1 MEVGSMKLDVVVNG
15 RAAELQLNPDHFK
28 YQVVGQVPDLSPLE
42 RAYSIEPSG
51 PGIFSILIEGRS
63 YQATILAP
71 GVIQVND
78 RIFDVEIFDP
88 RELRARSSANASHG
102 RQNIAAPMPGKVVR
116 LLVSVGDQ
124 VEPGQ
129 GLIVVEAMKMQNEM
143 KSPKTGT
150 VVEVKTKDGATV
162 AAGEILIV
170 IE

>member
-1 MEVGSMKLDVVVNG
+1 MKLDVIVNG
-15 RAAELQLNPDHFK
+15 RAAELHLDPSHVK
-28 YQVVGQVPDLSPLE
+28 YVRADLS
-42 RAYSIEPSG
+42 SFDGDFTIEPSG

-78 RIFDVEIFDP
+78 RVFDVEIFDP
-88 RELRARSSANASHG
+88 RELRARSNTAAMHG
-102 RQNIAAPMPGKVVR
+102 RQSIAAPMPGKVVR
-116 LLVSVGDQ
+116 VLVAAGDTI
-124 VEPGQ
+124 EAGQ

-143 KSPKTGT
+143 KSPKAGT

>member
-1 MEVGSMKLDVVVNG
+1 MKLDVTVNG
-15 RAAELQLNPDHFK
+15 RARELQLEESQFLYNS
-28 YQVVGQVPDLSPLE
+28 LA
-42 RAYSIEPSG
+42 RAYSLVESG

-71 GVIQVND
+71 GIIQVNN
-78 RIFDVEIFDP
+78 RIFEVEIFDP
-88 RELRARSSANASHG
+88 RELRARSSAGASHG

-116 LLVSVGDQ
+116 LLVAVGDQ

-143 KSPKTGT
+143 KSPKAGT
-150 VVEVKTKDGATV
+150 VVEIKTKDGATV

>member
-1 MEVGSMKLDVVVNG
+1 MKLDVMVNG
-15 RAAELQLNPDHFK
+15 RAGELKLDSSRFEYNGLAKDFS
-28 YQVVGQVPDLSPLE
+28 L
-42 RAYSIEPSG
+42 EPSG
-51 PGIFSILIEGRS
+51 PAIFSILIEGRS

-71 GVIQVND
+71 GIIQVNNHV
-78 RIFDVEIFDP
+78 FEVALFDP
-88 RELRARSSANASHG
+88 RELRTRGNAAASHG

-116 LLVSVGDQ
+116 LLVAIGDP

-143 KSPKTGT
+143 KSPKTGV
-150 VVEVKTKDGATV
+150 VVEIKTRDGATV

>member
-1 MEVGSMKLDVVVNG
+1 VKLEVIVNG
-15 RAAELQLNPDHFK
+15 RQAELRLEAGRFK
-28 YQVVGQVPDLSPLE
+28 YNDLE
-42 RAYSIEPSG
+42 KQYSIEPSG

-63 YQATILAP
+63 YQATVLAP
-71 GVIQVND
+71 GTIQVND
-78 RIFDVEIFDP
+78 RIFDVEIFDA
-88 RELRARSSANASHG
+88 RELRARSTAGASQG

-116 LLVSVGDQ
+116 LLIAIGDA

-143 KSPKTGT
+143 KSPKAGI
-150 VVEVKTKDGATV
+150 VVEIETKDGATV

>member
-1 MEVGSMKLDVVVNG
+1 MKLDVVING
-15 RAAELQLNPDHFK
+15 RAATLHLEPTRFK
-28 YQVVGQVPDLSPLE
+28 YQQVGQVPDLPSSNK
-42 RAYSIEPSG
+42 AYSLAESG

-71 GVIQVND
+71 GTIQVND

-88 RELRARSSANASHG
+88 RELRARSTAGASHG

-116 LLVSVGDQ
+116 LLVAVGDQ

-143 KSPKTGT
+143 KSPKAGT
-150 VVEVKTKDGATV
+150 VVELKTKDGATV
-162 AAGEILIV
+162 SAGEILII

>member
-1 MEVGSMKLDVVVNG
+1 MKLDVLVNG
-15 RAAELQLNPDHFK
+15 HAAELHLEPSSFR
-28 YQVVGQVPDLSPLE
+28 YARVGHLSPLE
-42 RAYSIEPSG
+42 RTYSIEPSG

-71 GVIQVND
+71 GTIQIND
-78 RIFDVEIFDP
+78 QIFAVEIFDP
-88 RELRARSSANASHG
+88 RELRARSTAGASHG
-102 RQNIAAPMPGKVVR
+102 RQSIAAPMPGKVVR

-124 VEPGQ
+124 VEPAQ

-143 KSPKTGT
+143 KSPKAGT
-150 VVEVKTKDGATV
+150 VVEIKTKDGATV